1 MMLVPRTR
9 RNYGL
14 DLFDEFFSMPT
25 LREFSSR
32 DFMKTDI
39 YEKDG
44 NYIMDVDMPGVE
56 KDAINI
62 ELNNGYMTV
71 STKKESGNEEKDAK
85 GNIIHQERYSGEMS
99 RSWYVGDKVSEEDIK
114 ASFKDGILNITWPKE
129 IEKTVEKKTI
139 SIN

>member
-1 MMLVPRTR
+1 
-9 RNYGL
+9 
-14 DLFDEFFSMPT
+14 
-25 LREFSSR
+25 
-32 DFMKTDI
+32 MKTDI

-129 IEKTVEKKTI
+129 IEKAVEKKTI